1 MLLVSYG
8 SAYDGILSLI
18 LLYLVFN
25 NNNNQLGLSNVT
37 DVIKSYDYEPEPRH
51 IETHIVT

>member
-1 MLLVSYG
+1 MVTPSYN
-8 SAYDGILSLI
+8 AYNGILSLI
-18 LLYLVFN
+18 LLYLVFK